1 MKLLAFLAKRFV
13 VGETMDKAIIGVK
26 KMNEKKIKC
35 TLDILGEDIHN
46 KSDAESLANEY
57 IKLLEEIK
65 KNKLDSHVSLKL
77 TMMGLAID
85 KDFCLKN
92 VERIVKKAKELK
104 NFVRVDMEG
113 SNVTQVTLDIF
124 YALYKKY
131 PQNVGIVLQAYLFRA
146 EKDVQDVIK
155 KKARLRLCK
164 GAYKEPKEIVYKKM
178 EDIRANFLKLTK
190 MLLDKGNYP
199 AIATHDKVLIDQVL
213 DYVKEKKI
221 KKDKYEFQM
230 LYGIQRALQEKLAL
244 DGYNM
249 RVYVPYGT
257 AWLKYTYRRLREKKE
272 NVFFVMKHFFLFW
285 K

>member
-1 MKLLAFLAKRFV
+1 MKLLTFLAKRFV
-13 VGETMDKAIIGVK
+13 AGETMDKAIIAVK
-26 KMNEKKIKC
+26 KLNGKKIKC
-35 TLDILGEDIHN
+35 TLDILGEDVTN
-46 KSDAESLANEY
+46 KKEAEALANDY
-57 IKLLEEIK
+57 IALLEAIK

-77 TMMGLAID
+77 TMMGLKVD

-92 VERIVKKAKELK
+92 TERIVKKAKELK

-113 SNVTQVTLDIF
+113 SDVTQVTLDIF

-131 PQNVGIVLQAYLFRA
+131 PENVGIVLQAYLFRA
-146 EKDVQDVIK
+146 EKDTQDVIK

-164 GAYKEPKEIVYKKM
+164 GAYKEPAEIVYKKM
-178 EDIRANFLKLTK
+178 DDIRVNFLKLSK

-199 AIATHDKVLIDQVL
+199 AIATHDKVLIGQVL
-213 DYVKEKKI
+213 DYIKEKKI

-230 LYGIQRALQEKLAL
+230 LYGIQRALQEKLAAE
-244 DGYNM
+244 GHNV
-249 RVYVPYGT
+249 RIYVPFGT

>member
-1 MKLLAFLAKRFV
+1 MKLLTFLAKRFV
-13 VGETMDKAIIGVK
+13 AGETMDKAIIAVK
-26 KMNEKKIKC
+26 KLNDKKIKC
-35 TLDILGEDIHN
+35 TLDILGEDIHS
-46 KSDAESLANEY
+46 KAEAESLADNY
-57 IKLLEEIK
+57 IALLEAIK

-92 VERIVKKAKELK
+92 TERIVKKAKELK

-113 SNVTQVTLDIF
+113 SDVTQVTLDIF

-131 PQNVGIVLQAYLFRA
+131 PENVGIVLQAYLFRT
-146 EKDVQDVIK
+146 EKDVLDVIK

-164 GAYKEPKEIVYKKM
+164 GAYKEPAEIVYKKM
-178 EDIRANFLKLTK
+178 DDIIVNFLKLSK
-190 MLLDKGNYP
+190 MLLDKANYP
-199 AIATHDKVLIDQVL
+199 AIATHDKVLIGQVL
-213 DYVKEKKI
+213 DYIKEKKI

-230 LYGIQRALQEKLAL
+230 LYGIQRALQEKLAA
-244 DGYNM
+244 DGHNV
-249 RVYVPYGT
+249 RIYVPFGT

>member
-1 MKLLAFLAKRFV
+1 MKLLTFLAKRFV
-13 VGETMDKAIIGVK
+13 AGETMDKAIIAVK
-26 KMNEKKIKC
+26 KLNDKKIKC
-35 TLDILGEDIHN
+35 TLDILGEDVTN
-46 KSDAESLANEY
+46 KNEAESLANGY
-57 IKLLEEIK
+57 IALLEEIK

-77 TMMGLAID
+77 TMMGLKVD

-92 VERIVKKAKELK
+92 TERIVKKAKELK

-113 SNVTQVTLDIF
+113 SDVTQVTLDIF

-131 PQNVGIVLQAYLFRA
+131 PENVGIVLQAYLFRT
-146 EKDVQDVIK
+146 EKDVQDVLK

-164 GAYKEPKEIVYKKM
+164 GAYKEPAEIVYKKM
-178 EDIRANFLKLTK
+178 DDIRINFLKLSK

-199 AIATHDKVLIDQVL
+199 AIATHDKVLIGQVL
-213 DYVKEKKI
+213 DYIKEKKI

-230 LYGIQRALQEKLAL
+230 LYGIQRALQEKLAAE
-244 DGYNM
+244 GHNV
-249 RVYVPYGT
+249 RIYVPYGT

-272 NVFFVMKHFFLFW
+272 NVFFVMRHFFQ

>member
-35 TLDILGEDIHN
+35 TLDILGEDIHE
-46 KSDAESLANEY
+46 KSDAESLANDY
-57 IKLLEEIK
+57 ITLLEEIK
-65 KNKLDSHVSLKL
+65 KNKLESHVSLKL

-85 KDFCLKN
+85 KNFCLKN

-113 SNVTQVTLDIF
+113 SDVTQVTLDIF

-131 PQNVGIVLQAYLFRA
+131 PQNVGIVLQAYLFRT
-146 EKDVQDVIK
+146 EKDVQEVIK

-164 GAYKEPKEIVYKKM
+164 GAYKEPKAIAYKKM
-178 EDIRANFLKLTK
+178 EDIRTNYLKLTK

-199 AIATHDKVLIDQVL
+199 AIATHDKVLINQAL
-213 DYVKEKKI
+213 DYIKEKKI

-230 LYGIQRALQEKLAL
+230 LYGIQRALQEKLAS

-272 NVFFVMKHFFLFW
+272 NLFFVMKHFFLFW

>member
-1 MKLLAFLAKRFV
+1 
-13 VGETMDKAIIGVK
+13 MDKAIIAVK
-26 KMNEKKIKC
+26 KLNDKKIRC
-35 TLDILGEDIHN
+35 TLDILGEDVTN
-46 KSDAESLANEY
+46 KNEAEALANNY
-57 IKLLEEIK
+57 IALLEEIK

-77 TMMGLAID
+77 TMMGLKVD

-92 VERIVKKAKELK
+92 TERIVKRAKELK

-113 SNVTQVTLDIF
+113 SDVTQVTLDIF

-131 PQNVGIVLQAYLFRA
+131 PENVGIVLQAYLFRT
-146 EKDVQDVIK
+146 EKDVQDVLK

-164 GAYKEPKEIVYKKM
+164 GAYKEPAEIVYKKM
-178 EDIRANFLKLTK
+178 DDIRINFLKLSK

-199 AIATHDKVLIDQVL
+199 AIATHDKVLIGQVL
-213 DYVKEKKI
+213 DYIKEKKI

-230 LYGIQRALQEKLAL
+230 LYGIQRALQEKLAAE
-244 DGYNM
+244 GHNV
-249 RVYVPYGT
+249 RIYVPYGT

-272 NVFFVMKHFFLFW
+272 NVFFVMRHFFQ

>member
-1 MKLLAFLAKRFV
+1 MKLLTFLAKRFV
-13 VGETMDKAIIGVK
+13 AGETMDKAIIAVK
-26 KMNEKKIKC
+26 KLNDKKIKC
-35 TLDILGEDIHN
+35 TLDILGEDVTN
-46 KSDAESLANEY
+46 KSEAESLANDY
-57 IKLLEEIK
+57 IALLEEIK

-77 TMMGLAID
+77 TMMGLKVD

-92 VERIVKKAKELK
+92 TERIVKKAKELK

-113 SNVTQVTLDIF
+113 SDVTQVTLDIF

-131 PQNVGIVLQAYLFRA
+131 PENVGIVLQAYLFRA
-146 EKDVQDVIK
+146 EKDTQDVIK

-164 GAYKEPKEIVYKKM
+164 GAYKEPAEIVYKKM
-178 EDIRANFLKLTK
+178 DDIRVNFLKLSR

-199 AIATHDKVLIDQVL
+199 AIATHDKVLIGQVL
-213 DYVKEKKI
+213 DYIKEKKI

-230 LYGIQRALQEKLAL
+230 LYGIQRALQEKLAAE
-244 DGYNM
+244 GHNV
-249 RVYVPYGT
+249 RIYVPFGT

>member
-1 MKLLAFLAKRFV
+1 MKLLTFLAKRFV
-13 VGETMDKAIIGVK
+13 AGETMDKAIIAVK
-26 KMNEKKIKC
+26 KLNDKKIKC
-35 TLDILGEDIHN
+35 TLDILGEDVTN
-46 KSDAESLANEY
+46 KSEAEALANGY
-57 IKLLEEIK
+57 IALLEEIK

-77 TMMGLAID
+77 TMMGLKVD

-92 VERIVKKAKELK
+92 TERIVKKAKELK

-113 SNVTQVTLDIF
+113 SDVTQVTLDIF

-131 PQNVGIVLQAYLFRA
+131 PENVGIVLQAYLFRT
-146 EKDVQDVIK
+146 EKDVQDVLK

-164 GAYKEPKEIVYKKM
+164 GAYKEPAEIVYKKM
-178 EDIRANFLKLTK
+178 DDIRINFLKLSK

-199 AIATHDKVLIDQVL
+199 AIATHDKVLIGQVL
-213 DYVKEKKI
+213 DYIKEKKI

-230 LYGIQRALQEKLAL
+230 LYGIQRALQEKLAAE
-244 DGYNM
+244 GHNV
-249 RVYVPYGT
+249 RIYVPFGT

-272 NVFFVMKHFFLFW
+272 NVFFVMRHFFQ

>member
-26 KMNEKKIKC
+26 KMNAKKIKC
-35 TLDILGEDIHN
+35 TLDILGEDIHK

-65 KNKLDSHVSLKL
+65 KNKLDSNVSLKL

-113 SNVTQVTLDIF
+113 SDVTQVTLDIF
-124 YALYKKY
+124 YTLYKKY
-131 PQNVGIVLQAYLFRA
+131 PENVGIVLQAYLFRA

-155 KKARLRLCK
+155 KKARVRLCK

-178 EDIRANFLKLTK
+178 EDIRANYLKLTK

-213 DYVKEKKI
+213 DYIKEKKI

-230 LYGIQRALQEKLAL
+230 LYGIQRALQEELAA

>member
-1 MKLLAFLAKRFV
+1 MKLLTFLAKRFV
-13 VGETMDKAIIGVK
+13 AGETMDKAIIAVK
-26 KMNEKKIKC
+26 KLNDKKIKC
-35 TLDILGEDIHN
+35 TLDILGEDVTN
-46 KSDAESLANEY
+46 KKEAESLADNY
-57 IKLLEEIK
+57 IALLEAIK

-77 TMMGLAID
+77 TMMGLKVD

-92 VERIVKKAKELK
+92 TERIVKKAKELK

-113 SNVTQVTLDIF
+113 SDVTQVTLDIF

-131 PQNVGIVLQAYLFRA
+131 PENVGIVLQAYLFRT

-164 GAYKEPKEIVYKKM
+164 GAYKEPAEIVYKKM
-178 EDIRANFLKLTK
+178 DDIRVNFLKLSK
-190 MLLDKGNYP
+190 MLLDKANYP
-199 AIATHDKVLIDQVL
+199 AIATHDKVLIGQVL
-213 DYVKEKKI
+213 DYIKEKKI
-221 KKDKYEFQM
+221 KKEKYEFQM
-230 LYGIQRALQEKLAL
+230 LYGIQRTLQEKLAAE
-244 DGYNM
+244 GHNV
-249 RVYVPYGT
+249 RIYVPFGT

>member
-13 VGETMDKAIIGVK
+13 VGETMDKAIMGVK

-35 TLDILGEDIHN
+35 TLDILGEDIHE
-46 KSDAESLANEY
+46 KSDAESLANDY
-57 IKLLEEIK
+57 ITLLEEIK
-65 KNKLDSHVSLKL
+65 KKKLESHVSLKL

-113 SNVTQVTLDIF
+113 SDVTQVTLDIF

-131 PQNVGIVLQAYLFRA
+131 PQNVGIVLQAYLFRT
-146 EKDVQDVIK
+146 EKDVQEVIK

-164 GAYKEPKEIVYKKM
+164 GAYKEPKAIAYKKM

-199 AIATHDKVLIDQVL
+199 AIATHDKVLINQVL
-213 DYVKEKKI
+213 DYIKEKKI

-230 LYGIQRALQEKLAL
+230 LYGIQRALQEKLASE
-244 DGYNM
+244 GYNV

-272 NVFFVMKHFFLFW
+272 NVFFVMKHFFQ

>member
-1 MKLLAFLAKRFV
+1 MKLLTFLAKRFV
-13 VGETMDKAIIGVK
+13 AGETMDKAIIAVK
-26 KMNEKKIKC
+26 KLNDKKIKC
-35 TLDILGEDIHN
+35 TLDILGEDVTN
-46 KSDAESLANEY
+46 KKEAESLANNY
-57 IKLLEEIK
+57 IALLEEIK

-77 TMMGLAID
+77 TMMGLKVD

-92 VERIVKKAKELK
+92 TERIVKKAKELK

-113 SNVTQVTLDIF
+113 SDVTQVTLDIF

-131 PQNVGIVLQAYLFRA
+131 PENVGIVLQAYLFRA
-146 EKDVQDVIK
+146 EKDTQDVIK

-164 GAYKEPKEIVYKKM
+164 GAYKEPAEIVYKKM
-178 EDIRANFLKLTK
+178 DDIRVNFLKLSR

-199 AIATHDKVLIDQVL
+199 AIATHDKVLIGQVL
-213 DYVKEKKI
+213 DYIKEKKI

-230 LYGIQRALQEKLAL
+230 LYGIQRALQEKLAAE
-244 DGYNM
+244 GHNV
-249 RVYVPYGT
+249 RIYVPFGT

-272 NVFFVMKHFFLFW
+272 NVFFVMRHFFQ

>member
-199 AIATHDKVLIDQVL
+199 AIATHDKMLIDQVL

>member
-26 KMNEKKIKC
+26 KMNAKKIKC
-35 TLDILGEDIHN
+35 TLDILGEDIHE

-65 KNKLDSHVSLKL
+65 KNKLDSNVSLKL

-92 VERIVKKAKELK
+92 VEKIVKKAKELK

-113 SNVTQVTLDIF
+113 SDVTQVTLDIF
-124 YALYKKY
+124 YTLYKKY
-131 PQNVGIVLQAYLFRA
+131 PENVGIVLQAYLFRA

-155 KKARLRLCK
+155 KKARVRLCK

-178 EDIRANFLKLTK
+178 EDIRANYLKLTK

-213 DYVKEKKI
+213 DYIKEKKI

-230 LYGIQRALQEKLAL
+230 LYGIQRALQEELAAG
-244 DGYNM
+244 GYNM

>member
-1 MKLLAFLAKRFV
+1 LAKRFV
-13 VGETMDKAIIGVK
+13 AGETMDKAIIAVK
-26 KMNEKKIKC
+26 KLNDKKIKC
-35 TLDILGEDIHN
+35 TLDILGEDVTN
-46 KSDAESLANEY
+46 KNEAESLANGY
-57 IKLLEEIK
+57 IALLEEIK

-77 TMMGLAID
+77 TMMGLKVD

-92 VERIVKKAKELK
+92 TERIVKKAKELK

-113 SNVTQVTLDIF
+113 SDVTQVTLDIF

-131 PQNVGIVLQAYLFRA
+131 PENVGIVLQAYLFRT
-146 EKDVQDVIK
+146 EKDVQDVLK

-164 GAYKEPKEIVYKKM
+164 GAYKEPAEIVYKKM
-178 EDIRANFLKLTK
+178 DDIRINFLKLSK

-199 AIATHDKVLIDQVL
+199 AIATHDKVLIGQVL
-213 DYVKEKKI
+213 DYIKEKKI

-230 LYGIQRALQEKLAL
+230 LYGIQRALQEKLAAE
-244 DGYNM
+244 GHNV
-249 RVYVPYGT
+249 RIYVPYGT

-272 NVFFVMKHFFLFW
+272 NVFFVMRHFFQ

>member
-13 VGETMDKAIIGVK
+13 VGETMDKAIMGVK

-35 TLDILGEDIHN
+35 TLDILGEDIHE
-46 KSDAESLANEY
+46 KSDAESLANDY
-57 IKLLEEIK
+57 ITLLEEIK
-65 KNKLDSHVSLKL
+65 KKKLESHVSLKL

-113 SNVTQVTLDIF
+113 SDVTQVTLDIF

-131 PQNVGIVLQAYLFRA
+131 PQNVGIVLQAYLFRT
-146 EKDVQDVIK
+146 EKDVQEVIK

-164 GAYKEPKEIVYKKM
+164 GAYKEPKAIAYKKM

-199 AIATHDKVLIDQVL
+199 AIATHDKVLINQVL
-213 DYVKEKKI
+213 DYIKEKKI

-230 LYGIQRALQEKLAL
+230 LYGIQRALQEKLASE
-244 DGYNM
+244 GYNV